1 MSNSYNNTTKE
12 NINFIEKPVIS
23 IDNFSVEGNSSF
35 TIEKQIIN
43 RDCEYIKLVCGLDIE
58 DETLTTDFYGA
69 VCIDYIINCRDDK
82 GHNKKSV
89 DGFYPKYK
97 HENNNGSDSTIIA
110 SPGKIESIE
119 VNITNNEDISVNISD
134 FKVFVSETTNMSP
147 ESIGNGLSEY
157 YNNGGQTTL
166 VIPLVNELPDIN
178 SVPDGYICRL
188 STIG

>member
-69 VCIDYIINCRDDK
+69 VCIDYIINYRDDK

-119 VNITNNEDISVNISD
+119 INITNNEDISVNISD